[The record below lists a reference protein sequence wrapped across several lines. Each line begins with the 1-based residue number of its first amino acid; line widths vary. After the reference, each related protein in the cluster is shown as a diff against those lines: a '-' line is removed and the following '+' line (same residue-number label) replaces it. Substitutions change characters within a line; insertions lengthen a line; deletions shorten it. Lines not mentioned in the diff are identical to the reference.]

1 MLLDSGILELYK
13 LVNTASNGNMPNEQL
28 VYVDSAYYGERT
40 VGYNRQYAA
49 KAVNESVDKLIRIWR
64 NECISAGMYVLL
76 EDGNQYQIDMV
87 QHLLDDDGLK
97 VTDLTLS
104 RLEKNYELSIQA

>member
-64 NECISAGMYVLL
+64 NESISAGMYVLL

-97 VTDLTLS
+97 VTDLTLN

>member
-64 NECISAGMYVLL
+64 NEDISAGMYVLL
-76 EDGNQYQIDMV
+76 EDENQYQIDMV

>member
-13 LVNTASNGNMPNEQL
+13 LVNTAPNGQMPNEQL

-64 NECISAGMYVLL
+64 DESISAGMYVLL
-76 EDGNQYQIDMV
+76 EDGDQYQIDFV

-97 VTDLTLS
+97 VTDLTLK
-104 RLEKNYELSIQA
+104 RLEKNYELNIQT

>member
-13 LVNTASNGNMPNEQL
+13 LVNTAPNGNMPNEQL

-64 NECISAGMYVLL
+64 NESISAGMYVLL
-76 EDGNQYQIDMV
+76 EDENQYQIDMV

>member
-13 LVNTASNGNMPNEQL
+13 LVNTAPNGNMPNEQL

-49 KAVNESVDKLIRIWR
+49 KAVNEAVDKLIRIWR
-64 NECISAGMYVLL
+64 NESISAGMYVLL
-76 EDGNQYQIDMV
+76 EDENQYQIDMV

>member
-1 MLLDSGILELYK
+1 MLLDSGILKFYK
-13 LVNTASNGNMPNEQL
+13 LVNTAPNGNMPSEQL

-64 NECISAGMYVLL
+64 DESISAGMYVLL
-76 EDGNQYQIDMV
+76 EDDNQYQIDMV

-104 RLEKNYELSIQA
+104 RLEKNYELNIQA

>member
-64 NECISAGMYVLL
+64 NESISAGMYVLL

>member
-1 MLLDSGILELYK
+1 MPLDSGILKLYK
-13 LVNTASNGNMPNEQL
+13 LVNMASNGNMPNEQL

-64 NECISAGMYVLL
+64 NESISAGMYVLL
-76 EDGNQYQIDMV
+76 EDDNQYQIDMV

-104 RLEKNYELSIQA
+104 RLEKNYELNIQA

>member
-13 LVNTASNGNMPNEQL
+13 LVNTAPNGNMPNEQL
-28 VYVDSAYYGERT
+28 VYIDSAYYGERT

-64 NECISAGMYVLL
+64 NESISAGMYVLL

>member
-1 MLLDSGILELYK
+1 MLLDSGILKLYK

-64 NECISAGMYVLL
+64 NESISAGMYVLL
-76 EDGNQYQIDMV
+76 EDENQYQIDMV

-104 RLEKNYELSIQA
+104 RLERNYELNIQA

>member
-13 LVNTASNGNMPNEQL
+13 LVNTAPNGNMPNEQL
-28 VYVDSAYYGERT
+28 VYVDSACYGERT

-64 NECISAGMYVLL
+64 DESISAGMYVLL
-76 EDGNQYQIDMV
+76 EDENQYQIDMV
-87 QHLLDDDGLK
+87 QHLLDDDGLI
-97 VTDLTLS
+97 LEAEHSSPLIFPALRGTL
-104 RLEKNYELSIQA
+104 

>member
-1 MLLDSGILELYK
+1 MLLDSGILNLYR
-13 LVNTASNGNMPNEQL
+13 LVNTAQNGRMPNEQL
-28 VYVDSAYYGERT
+28 VYIDSAYYGERT

-64 NECISAGMYVLL
+64 DESISAGMYVLL
-76 EDGNQYQIDMV
+76 EDNNQYQIDIV

>member
-64 NECISAGMYVLL
+64 NESISAGMYVLL
-76 EDGNQYQIDMV
+76 EDENQYQIDMV